1 MLFPKLR
8 NHLDVTIHT
17 EGQGA
22 EKESFLVFRCP
33 FGIIKPVV
41 FNATIAPIISRFNGE
56 VSVDDIAATLA
67 PMGAT
72 RQLVA
77 DVAQLCDE
85 NLLLESSRFFEQ
97 RHAILEAFRLDP
109 IRRAAHAG
117 AAYPA
122 EREDLEALVNS
133 YLNLGESSG
142 TQSLATQSTTPPPL
156 CALMVPHIDFRRGG
170 TTYGIGYSALKNSQP
185 NVVILLGTAHQ
196 ASPHL
201 FHLTTKDFALPFRTF
216 RNDAASTALLAHH
229 YGAERSFAD
238 EFLHKHE
245 HSLELQ
251 LPFLHAS
258 IAATPTIVPVLVGSF
273 YPFIREQRLPSESE
287 PYQTFLGA
295 LVELCR
301 TIAARGESFLLLA
314 GVDMAHRGMAF
325 GDPAPLTPADLEA
338 IKLRDSQYLSHIAAR
353 DPRALFS
360 HIVEDQDAGRMC
372 GFPTM
377 YLLLDLLNTLQLGG
391 SPNLLDYQLT
401 FDPSSDTCVTFGA
414 ASFPYNTN
422 SLSVNIIS

>member
-8 NHLDVTIHT
+8 THLDVTIHT
-17 EGQGA
+17 EGLGA
-22 EKESFLVFRCP
+22 EQQSYLVFRCP

-41 FNATIAPIISRFNGE
+41 FTTTIGPIISRFTGE
-56 VSVDDIAATLA
+56 ASVDEIATTLA

-77 DVAQLCDE
+77 DVVQLCDE
-85 NLLLESSRFFEQ
+85 NLLLESPRFFDQ

-109 IRRAAHAG
+109 VRRAAHAG

-122 EREDLEALVNS
+122 EKEELEALVNS
-133 YLNLGESSG
+133 YLTDDYAPSASP
-142 TQSLATQSTTPPPL
+142 AFPPPL

-170 TTYGIGYSALKNSQP
+170 TTYGIGYSALKNSNP
-185 NVVILLGTAHQ
+185 DVVILLGTAHQ
-196 ASPHL
+196 ASSHL

-258 IAATPTIVPVLVGSF
+258 LVTTPKIVPILVGSF
-273 YPFIREQRLPSESE
+273 YPFIREGRLPGEAE

-295 LVELCR
+295 LGELCR
-301 TIAARGESFLLLA
+301 SIQARGESFLLLA

-325 GDPAPLTPADLEA
+325 GDPAPLSPADLDA
-338 IKLRDSQYLSHIAAR
+338 IRSRDAQYLSHITAR
-353 DPRALFS
+353 DPKGLFA
-360 HIVEDQDAGRMC
+360 HIAEDLDAGRMC

-377 YLLLDLLNTLQLGG
+377 YLLLDLLNTLAL
-391 SPNLLDYQLT
+391 SAPPTLLDYQLA
-401 FDPSSDTCVTFGA
+401 FDPASDTCVTFGA
-414 ASFPYNTN
+414 AAFPQ
-422 SLSVNIIS
+422 

>member
-17 EGQGA
+17 EGQGP
-22 EKESFLVFRCP
+22 ETESFLVFRCP

-41 FNATIAPIISRFNGE
+41 FTTTIGPIISRFTGE
-56 VSVDDIAATLA
+56 ASVDEIANTLA

-85 NLLLESSRFFEQ
+85 NLLLESPRFFEQ

-109 IRRAAHAG
+109 VRRAAHAG
-117 AAYPA
+117 GAYPA
-122 EREDLEALVNS
+122 EKEQLEALVSS
-133 YLNLGESSG
+133 YLNHN
-142 TQSLATQSTTPPPL
+142 QSTTAQLVTPPL

-185 NVVILLGTAHQ
+185 DVVILVGTAHQ

-201 FHLTTKDFALPFRTF
+201 FHLTTKDFALPFQTF

-258 IAATPTIVPVLVGSF
+258 LPKTPSIVPILVGSF

-301 TIAARGESFLLLA
+301 TISARGESFLLLA

-338 IKLRDSQYLSHIAAR
+338 IRFRDSQYLSHIAAR
-353 DPRALFS
+353 DPKGLFA
-360 HIVEDQDAGRMC
+360 HIAEDQDAGRMC

-377 YLLLDLLNTLQLGG
+377 YLLLDLLNTLQLGD
-391 SPNLLDYQLT
+391 SPALLDYQLA
-401 FDPSSDTCVTFGA
+401 FDPASDTCVTFGA
-414 ASFPYNTN
+414 AAFTQ
-422 SLSVNIIS
+422 